1 MKGFTFATAVGL
13 ARPGPWTCHR
23 CTQAQTISRA
33 VKQSRGFASR
43 AGYTGRAGQIP
54 RPKRRGKILFAAAG
68 GALGVSALAF
78 GDDVRHAYEAAE
90 RSGRV
95 ASTLF
100 VNINEYVPKYPGIGD
115 FES

>member
-1 MKGFTFATAVGL
+1 MKGFNFATVAGL
-13 ARPGPWTCHR
+13 AKPSPWTCHR
-23 CTQAQTISRA
+23 CTQAQTTFRA

-43 AGYTGRAGQIP
+43 TGYTNRTGRIPGQK
-54 RPKRRGKILFAAAG
+54 KRRKILFAAAG

-95 ASTLF
+95 AGTLF
-100 VNINEYVPKYPGIGD
+100 VNINEYAPSILELGC
-115 FES
+115 

>member
-1 MKGFTFATAVGL
+1 MKGFNFATVAGL
-13 ARPGPWTCHR
+13 AKPSPWTCHR
-23 CTQAQTISRA
+23 CTQAQTTFRA

-43 AGYTGRAGQIP
+43 TGYTNRTGRIPGQ
-54 RPKRRGKILFAAAG
+54 KKRGKILFAAAG

-95 ASTLF
+95 AGTLF
-100 VNINEYVPKYPGIGD
+100 VNINEYAPGILELGC
-115 FES
+115 

>member
-1 MKGFTFATAVGL
+1 MVGFAK
-13 ARPGPWTCHR
+13 PSPWTCHR
-23 CTQAQTISRA
+23 CTQARTTFRA
-33 VKQSRGFASR
+33 LKQSRGFASR
-43 AGYTGRAGQIP
+43 AGYTNRAGRIP
-54 RPKRRGKILFAAAG
+54 GQKKGGKILFAAAG

-100 VNINEYVPKYPGIGD
+100 VNINEFVAPLL
-115 FES
+115 